1 MGAGCYRGAFAPPAR
16 RRWRRARAVSPGR
29 TIGFL
34 SALAAVI
41 AAVGIGIGWIHSH
54 VSGDTVYFTGLALL
68 TLSIAVMGLLMH
80 HRRLMGRAYAVRVAA
95 IIAAMV
101 VTGVVAGLVAFDS
114 WEHITAYVYVA
125 VAAIPLFW
133 DAYQHDKEAHKQCPD
148 CCESVKSGAR
158 VCRFCRHVFAARVA

>member
-1 MGAGCYRGAFAPPAR
+1 M
-16 RRWRRARAVSPGR
+16 VSPGR

-41 AAVGIGIGWIHSH
+41 AAVGTGSGWINSH
-54 VSGDTVYFTGLALL
+54 VSGDTVYFTGLGLL
-68 TLSIAVMGLLMH
+68 TLSIAVMGVLMNR
-80 HRRLMGRAYAVRVAA
+80 RRLMGWAYAVRVAA

-101 VTGVVAGLVAFDS
+101 VTGVVAGVVAFDS

-125 VAAIPLFW
+125 LAAIPLFW
-133 DAYQHDKEAHKQCPD
+133 DAYQLDKEGHKQRPD

-158 VCRFCRHVFAARVA
+158 VCRFCRHEFEARVAS